1 MNNVKSNSADGEKKI
16 VKEISIFGMLS
27 TTYQHQTLKKKCT
40 NTYKYYYTL
49 FGQLISNVM
58 KIFEL

>member
-27 TTYQHQTLKKKCT
+27 TTYQHQTLKEKNVQT
-40 NTYKYYYTL
+40 N
-49 FGQLISNVM
+49 ISTTIHYLVS
-58 KIFEL
+58 